1 MHNTK
6 QRATRARDIFSALC
20 ALTARCALTASA
32 LSALSALS
40 ATSLPSARATPR
52 DVSARDTFM
61 LVFPK
66 PEEDDLDAARELYKE
81 RCERCHGRSMSGDG
95 PLSAG
100 LEPRPQ
106 NLRRHDWFERVSS
119 AERLRLLKRVVL
131 GGGLSVGLSALMPP
145 NPDLRNKP
153 KLVYALVYLIASH
166 HIPQP
171 QQRDEV
177 KERGGRPE
185 RGDEPQ
191 GGPAPQAPKAAQGS
205 ERVGRGAPPRSL

>member
-6 QRATRARDIFSALC
+6 QRAACVRGIFFTLILC
-20 ALTARCALTASA
+20 AACAAP
-32 LSALSALS
+32 
-40 ATSLPSARATPR
+40 PSPAAAAPG

-106 NLRRHDWFERVSS
+106 DLKRHDWFERVSN
-119 AERLRLLKRVVL
+119 AERLRLLKRVVI

-153 KLVYALVYLIASH
+153 KLVYALIYLIASH
-166 HIPQP
+166 HIPLP
-171 QQRDEV
+171 PQRDET
-177 KERGGRPE
+177 KEKGGE
-185 RGDEPQ
+185 K
-191 GGPAPQAPKAAQGS
+191 GGEKGQEMTAPQPTPKASQPQK
-205 ERVGRGAPPRSL
+205 RGRGAPPNSI